1 MFAIVRTSLY
11 QRRWSL
17 LAWGLGA
24 LAMVW
29 LTLIFYPSFTKDDS
43 LNQLLQSMPQQL
55 RGLVGNANSYKTID
69 GYLDTVVF
77 NLRVPMVVVT
87 MAILYGINLTSA
99 SEERGTMSTLLA
111 QSVSRGRVLTEKFIA
126 LVVSIFVVHI
136 GVFAGIWVAL
146 FTIHDT
152 FSVSRSLAI
161 TFTSFMLA
169 VSCGAVAF
177 ALGVITGKKGIS
189 SGLATVI
196 IFGSY
201 LVNSLAPSVASLE
214 GVQKLTLFYYY
225 TQPSAATNGVD
236 WSYTAVL
243 ALVTAV
249 LIFMGWAIFR
259 HRDVEV

>member
-17 LAWGLGA
+17 LAWVLGA
-24 LAMVW
+24 MTMVW

-43 LNQLLQSMPQQL
+43 LNQLVQSMPQQL
-55 RGLVGNANSYKTID
+55 RGLVGNANNFKTID

-87 MAILYGINLTSA
+87 MAIIYGINLTSG
-99 SEERGTMSTLLA
+99 SEDRGTLSTLLA
-111 QSVSRGRVLTEKFIA
+111 QSVSRGRILAEKFLA
-126 LVVSIFVVHI
+126 LVLSILVVHV
-136 GVFAGIWVAL
+136 GVFAGIWAAL
-146 FTIHDT
+146 FTIHDS
-152 FSVSRSLAI
+152 FSVSRSVAI

-169 VSCGAVAF
+169 VSCGALAF
-177 ALGVITGKKGIS
+177 GLGALSGKKGLS

-196 IFGSY
+196 VFGSY
-201 LVNSLAPSVASLE
+201 LINSLAPSVASLN
-214 GVQKLTLFYYY
+214 GAQKFTLFYYY
-225 TQPSAATNGVD
+225 TQPSAATNGID

-243 ALVTAV
+243 ALVAAV
-249 LIFMGWAIFR
+249 FVFVGWAMFR